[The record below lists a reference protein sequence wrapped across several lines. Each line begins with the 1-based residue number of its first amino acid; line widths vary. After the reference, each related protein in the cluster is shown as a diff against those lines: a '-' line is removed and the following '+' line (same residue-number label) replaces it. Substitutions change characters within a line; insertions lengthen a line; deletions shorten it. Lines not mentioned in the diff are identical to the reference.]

1 MKSQFLKKPL
11 KILSVIVLFIGT
23 FGILAQEQL
32 AETAQ
37 ILPTTTVQGQF
48 SSLELYFAFIK
59 QGRVGLI
66 RVVGENATINGT
78 FLDKPLTFFAIDG
91 IDGKFALITAP
102 ISQAPRD
109 YELSVTVNSTQAE
122 ETLIAPIAIESGGF
136 LRQEVIVV
144 GEANNLLNR
153 EIEDAELAR
162 IFELSQPITPI
173 AYWQGSGFI
182 PPIDTE
188 LTSPFGA
195 VRVFNGLYETLHTGW
210 DYNAPTGKPLKA
222 TAGGTV
228 VFAGRMDIRG
238 NYVLIDHG
246 YGIYSGYAH
255 LSVIYVTQGQT
266 LTNGQF
272 VGVVGTTG
280 RSSSAHAHFEMLV
293 NNQWIDSSDFL
304 TKIGFSPLQAP

>member
-1 MKSQFLKKPL
+1 MKPQFLIKIL
-11 KILSVIVLFIGT
+11 KILCVIALFVAT
-23 FGILAQEQL
+23 LGILAQEQP

-37 ILPTTTVQGQF
+37 ILPTTSVQGQF
-48 SSLELYFAFIK
+48 STLELYFAFIK

-66 RVVGENATINGT
+66 RVVGENVTPNGT
-78 FLDKPLTFFAIDG
+78 FLDKSLTFFAIDG
-91 IDGKFALITAP
+91 IDGKFALLTAP

-109 YELSVTVNSTQAE
+109 YEISVTITTTQGN
-122 ETLIAPIAIESGGF
+122 ETLVAPVAIESGEF

-153 EIEDAELAR
+153 DIEDAELAR
-162 IFELSQPITPI
+162 IFELSQPITPTV
-173 AYWQGSGFI
+173 YWQGGGFI

-246 YGIYSGYAH
+246 YGVYSGYAH

-293 NNQWIDSSDFL
+293 NNQWIDSKDFL
-304 TKIGFSPLQAP
+304 TMVIPR